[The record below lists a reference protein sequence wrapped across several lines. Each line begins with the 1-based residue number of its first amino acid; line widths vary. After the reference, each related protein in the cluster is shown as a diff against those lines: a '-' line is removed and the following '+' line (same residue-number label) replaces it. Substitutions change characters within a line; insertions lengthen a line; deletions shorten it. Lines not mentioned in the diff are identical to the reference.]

1 MKNFTSG
8 KHPVIIVHKGA
19 DSLREENSGSSD
31 LGIHVVEP
39 SGNKQH
45 LQIEIPI

>member
-1 MKNFTSG
+1 MKNFTGG

-19 DSLREENSGSSD
+19 DSLREEGCGSSN

-39 SGNKQH
+39 PGNKRR
-45 LQIEIPI
+45 LKIEIPI